1 MIDLPRPRV
10 HRWRRTAL
18 VVGSAAVAAL
28 LARARKPAA
37 RSSHAAPPPAVPP
50 PVAPPPVASAQDEL
64 DIDALIAREKR
75 RGWSAFWLEAAIAI
89 VVLLLV
95 AVPLFFAWRGRT
107 AYVLVHDLRQGDPI
121 HIEDL
126 QPMRMPRLDHA
137 FRDVAALAGGVQ
149 ARNDLQSG
157 SVLHTTDL
165 VRLQAVATTDL
176 AAGDRVEPSHNI
188 TFKPLPYVRGALTPA
203 NAENANA
210 PNTTAQKTVTRFVAA
225 GSLVDASV
233 LADAPPPPKAADIAV
248 PLRAFSGA
256 LAVVE
261 GAEVVVVATPRN
273 AGNAAAFEHVR
284 IVSVDRSTE
293 PPKFIVAMPQAEAM
307 RFAALPAADFTI
319 MQRR

>member
-1 MIDLPRPRV
+1 MPRPRV
-10 HRWRRTAL
+10 HRWRRSAL
-18 VVGSAAVAAL
+18 VIGSAAVAAF
-28 LARARKPAA
+28 LARPRKPAA
-37 RSSHAAPPPAVPP
+37 QSSHAAPP

-64 DIDALIAREKR
+64 DIDALLARDNR

-89 VVLLLV
+89 AVLLLV

-121 HIEDL
+121 RVEDL

-137 FRDVAALAGGVQ
+137 FRDLAALAGGVQ

-176 AAGDRVEPSHNI
+176 AAGDRVEPSHNV
-188 TFKPLPYVRGALTPA
+188 TFKPLPYAADALT
-203 NAENANA
+203 
-210 PNTTAQKTVTRFVAA
+210 PNTTARKTVTRFVAA
-225 GSLVDASV
+225 GSLLHASV
-233 LADAPPPPKAADIAV
+233 LADAPPPAKAADIAV

-256 LAVVE
+256 LDVAE

-284 IVSVDRSTE
+284 IVSVDRGTE
-293 PPKFIVAMPQAEAM
+293 PPKFIVAMTQAEAM